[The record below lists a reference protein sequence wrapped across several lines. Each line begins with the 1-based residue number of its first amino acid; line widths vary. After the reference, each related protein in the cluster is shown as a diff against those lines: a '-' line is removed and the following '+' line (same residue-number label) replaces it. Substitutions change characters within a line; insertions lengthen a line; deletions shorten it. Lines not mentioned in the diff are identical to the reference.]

1 LLKNQK
7 QVNKIIFILIV
18 LLTQLMQANDIGVIK
33 GIVRSGSE
41 TIPGASIYVK
51 NTKIGTSTDANGVY
65 SFEIKAG
72 NVMLVVSAIGY
83 KSKEIRIKIEGHEVK
98 ILNFEL
104 EEDLF
109 NLEQIVITGTR
120 TFKKQTN
127 SPVIVNVID
136 SKLLSDVQA
145 CSLAE
150 GLRFQTGLRVET
162 DCQTCNYTQLRM
174 NGLAGGYSQ
183 ILINGRPIFSPLTGL
198 YGLEQIPANMIDRIE
213 IVRGGGSALYG
224 SSAIGGTVN
233 VITNIPKENSYN
245 VSYTYQSIN
254 KDAGE
259 NILTGNATL
268 INKKKNAG
276 VSLFVNKRDRDLYDH
291 NGDNFSELPQL
302 KNNSFGANLFFLP
315 TENQKLEV
323 SLSSLNEY
331 RYGGEMVDKPAYLTQ
346 QSEERTSNVFLAS
359 LDYQINFNNDNSSI
373 ITYLSGKKTDRD
385 HYTGIFPDTDT
396 EIQKHLENPPYG
408 SSEVETV
415 QGGFQINHRLLNFLD
430 GSNTLT
436 AGSEYVEDKVY
447 DQISAYNY
455 LIDQKTTNLGMFIQ
469 SDWEINEALNL
480 LTGVRADK
488 HNLVR
493 NFILSPRVS
502 LLYKLQ
508 QKSQF
513 RFTWGTGFRAPQA
526 FDADLHIAFAGGGIS
541 RIVLSDGL
549 KEEKSNSFSAS
560 YNYDKA
566 SEKFIYGFTFEGFY
580 TNLKDAFYQHPIGE
594 DEFGAVYEKR
604 NGAGATVKGVTFEVR
619 ANYNKKVQLEA
630 GVTYQSS
637 QYDESVLYSDEL
649 EPKSNFLRTPN
660 LYGYSTLSITP
671 NKKFNTSIN
680 MIYTGTMDVLHL
692 AGAPEQSIDEFI
704 ESKSFTELNFKTGY
718 TFKFDEIDSSLEVFT
733 GIKNIFNQYQND
745 FDSGKNR
752 DSNYIYGPSSP
763 ITIFVGLKISGL

>member
-1 LLKNQK
+1 
-7 QVNKIIFILIV
+7 
-18 LLTQLMQANDIGVIK
+18 M
-33 GIVRSGSE
+33 
-41 TIPGASIYVK
+41 
-51 NTKIGTSTDANGVY
+51 
-65 SFEIKAG
+65 
-72 NVMLVVSAIGY
+72 
-83 KSKEIRIKIEGHEVK
+83 
-98 ILNFEL
+98 
-104 EEDLF
+104 
-109 NLEQIVITGTR
+109 
-120 TFKKQTN
+120 
-127 SPVIVNVID
+127 
-136 SKLLSDVQA
+136 
-145 CSLAE
+145 AE

-224 SSAIGGTVN
+224 SSAIGGTIN
-233 VITNIPKENSYN
+233 VITNIPKVNRYN
-245 VSYTYQSIN
+245 VSYSYQSID
-254 KDAGE
+254 KGAEE
-259 NILTGNATL
+259 NILMGNATL
-268 INKKKNAG
+268 INKVQNAG
-276 VSLFVNKRDRDLYDH
+276 ISLFVNRRDRDLYDH
-291 NGDNFSELPQL
+291 NGDNFSELPKL

-323 SLSSLNEY
+323 SLSSLSEY

-359 LDYQINFNNDNSSI
+359 LDYQINFNNDNSSV
-373 ITYLSGKKTDRD
+373 ITYLSGQKTDRD
-385 HYTGIFPDTDT
+385 HYTGIFPDTEI

-408 SSEVETV
+408 SSEVETFQVGV
-415 QGGFQINHRLLNFLD
+415 QGNHRLLNFLN

-436 AGSEYVEDKVY
+436 VGSEYVEDKMY

-455 LIDQKTTNLGMFIQ
+455 LIDQKTTNLGVFVQ
-469 SDWEINEALNL
+469 SDWEINESLNL

-488 HNLVR
+488 HNLVS

-508 QKSQF
+508 QKSQI
-513 RFTWGTGFRAPQA
+513 RVTWGTGFRAPQA

-541 RIVLSDGL
+541 RIVLSDDL

-566 SEKFIYGFTFEGFY
+566 SEKFIYGVTFEGFY
-580 TNLKDAFYQHPIGE
+580 TNLRDAFYQHPIGE
-594 DEFGAVYEKR
+594 DEFGQVYEKR
-604 NGAGATVKGVTFEVR
+604 NGDGVTVKGLTFEVR
-619 ANYNKKVQLEA
+619 GNYNKKVQLEA

-637 QYDESVLYSDEL
+637 QYDEPVLYSDKL
-649 EPKSNFLRTPN
+649 DPKSNFLRTPN
-660 LYGYSTLSITP
+660 LYGYSTFSFTP

-692 AGAPEQSIDEFI
+692 AGAPEQSSDEFI
-704 ESKSFTELNFKTGY
+704 ESKPFTELNFKIGY
-718 TFKFDEIDSSLEVFT
+718 TFEYDKIDSSLEVFA
-733 GIKNIFNQYQND
+733 GVKNIFNQYQND

-763 ITIFVGLKISGL
+763 RTIFVGLRISGL